1 MCVVASP
8 TGPPMDRADR
18 FTGCLLGSAVGDS
31 LLLPMEGLPRSTI
44 ARRFAGPLRQ
54 RLVCGR
60 GMVSDDTEHAFLAAQ
75 ALIAAGDDAGRF
87 GRALARRLR
96 WWLLGLP
103 AGCGKATGLGL
114 LRSWC
119 GLSPGRSGVRSAGN
133 GPAMR
138 SAIIGLRW
146 AEDRERRRS
155 FVAISTA
162 ITHRDIL
169 ALDAAQAVAEAAA
182 WTVGGEPLDRLW
194 ERWLADAAEPAWA
207 ERLRT
212 MRALLEAGAPVD
224 ELAQRIGCIEHV
236 SAYALHSVPV
246 TLYAWLRH
254 RHDPEACLQSV
265 MTCGGDTDTM
275 GAIAGSLLGCED
287 GPSVFPAPMLR
298 IHAWPMSLA
307 TMRRSAEALAHGE
320 TQPVSWCWPMQ
331 PVRNFGF
338 LAVVLAHGIRRLLP

>member
-1 MCVVASP
+1 
-8 TGPPMDRADR
+8 MDRTER
-18 FTGCLLGSAVGDS
+18 FAGCLIGSAVGDS

-60 GMVSDDTEHAFLAAQ
+60 GMVSDDTEHAFLATQ
-75 ALIAAGDDAGRF
+75 ALLAAGDDAARF

-119 GLSPGRSGVRSAGN
+119 GLPPERSGVHSAGN

-146 AEDRERRRS
+146 AHDRERRRS
-155 FVAISTA
+155 FVAISTT
-162 ITHRDIL
+162 ITHRDGQ
-169 ALDAAQAVAEAAA
+169 ALDAALAVAEAAA
-182 WTVGGEPLDRLW
+182 WTAGDEPLDRLW
-194 ERWLADAAEPAWA
+194 ERWLADAADPAWA

-224 ELAQRIGCIEHV
+224 DLARRIGRPEHI
-236 SAYALHSVPV
+236 SAYALNSIPV
-246 TLYAWLRH
+246 ALYAWLRH
-254 RHDPEACLQSV
+254 RHDPEACMRAV

-275 GAIAGSLLGCED
+275 GAIAGALLGCDD
-287 GPSVFPAPMLR
+287 GPSVFPFPLLR
-298 IHAWPMSLA
+298 IHAWPMSLG
-307 TMRRSAEALAHGE
+307 TMRRSAEALARGDAR
-320 TQPVSWCWPMQ
+320 PVRWCWPLQ
-331 PVRNFGF
+331 PLRNLGF
-338 LAVVLAHGIRRLLP
+338 LLVVLAHGFRRLLP